1 MLMNQIALSFKHC
14 GLQVVI
20 DCKGFF
26 FFIQVL
32 KRVYS
37 FYIYFSLSY

>member
-26 FFIQVL
+26 FIQVL